1 MSDILAK
8 IEADSR
14 ARRMAVRDLL
24 FEKGRSDLVADLDR
38 KTWEI
43 QSGVSQARSTWG
55 ALSEPQRVAIVA
67 LAEGRR
73 AFRAVGGRSV
83 YDASGRGCAPLGG
96 IRLATLRALMARNL
110 VQATGSP
117 SDPERR
123 FEITKPGAFVV
134 KRGQD
139 AAAMAR
145 HKEAEG

>member
-8 IEADSR
+8 IEAEGR
-14 ARRMAVRDLL
+14 ARRMAVREIL
-24 FEKGRSDLVADLDR
+24 FEKGRPDLVAEFDR

-43 QSGVSQARSTWG
+43 SSGVSAARSEWDT
-55 ALSEPQRVAIVA
+55 LSEPQRAALVA

-73 AFRAVGGRSV
+73 AFRAIGGRSI
-83 YDASGRGCAPLGG
+83 YDASGGGCTPIDG
-96 IRLATLRALMARNL
+96 IRLATLRALMARKL

-134 KRGQD
+134 KRGQP
-139 AAAMAR
+139 AAVNAR
-145 HKEAEG
+145 KET